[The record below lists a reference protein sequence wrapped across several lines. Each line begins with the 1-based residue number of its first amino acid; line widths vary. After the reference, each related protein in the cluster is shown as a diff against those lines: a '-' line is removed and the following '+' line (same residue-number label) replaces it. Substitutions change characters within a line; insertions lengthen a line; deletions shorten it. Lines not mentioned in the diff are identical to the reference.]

1 MRLAHLG
8 NRGGSDVRLCVVV
21 DELAAFVDELVDD
34 APADLQELI
43 ERGDSE
49 SASIEAAAR
58 EAAPRSE
65 LWHPV
70 SELRHESA
78 VLRPPVILA
87 IGANYAA
94 HSAELAL
101 KVEKAATV
109 FALWP
114 NSLTAHESITTWPEE
129 LSNEVDYEAELGV
142 IIGKPAHNVR
152 VADALDYVFGYTVVN
167 DITAR
172 NLQFSE
178 AQWSRCKSFDG
189 FTPTGPVV
197 VTADQIADPQ
207 DLWLSTTVDGRLLQ
221 DASTSGMVRSVAELI
236 AFLSISTTLQPGTL
250 ISTGSPG
257 GAGYS
262 RTPPVFLHDGS
273 RVTVSCSGIGSLTTH
288 CRVI

>member
-1 MRLAHLG
+1 MRFAHLG
-8 NRGGSDVRLCVVV
+8 APGGSGARLAVVV
-21 DELAAFVDELVDD
+21 DDRAVFVDELMDG
-34 APADLQELI
+34 APQDLQELI
-43 ERGDSE
+43 ECGGDLTGRVE
-49 SASIEAAAR
+49 EAAAVAGGR
-58 EAAPRSE
+58 RE

-70 SELRHESA
+70 SELRHASA
-78 VLRPPVILA
+78 VLRPPVVLA

-94 HSAELAL
+94 HSDELAL

-109 FALWP
+109 FSLWP
-114 NSLTAHESITTWPEE
+114 NSLAAHEGTTTWPAEI
-129 LSNEVDYEAELGV
+129 SGQVDYEAELGV
-142 IIGKPAHNVR
+142 IIGRPARNVR
-152 VADALDYVFGYTVVN
+152 VADALDHVFGYTVVN

-172 NLQFSE
+172 DLQFSE

-197 VTADQIADPQ
+197 VTADEIPDPQ
-207 DLWLSTTVDGRLLQ
+207 DLWLATTVDGRLLQ

-236 AFLSISTTLQPGTL
+236 AFLSRSTTLLPGTL

-262 RTPPVFLHDGS
+262 RTPPVFLRDGS
-273 RVTVSCSGIGSLTTH
+273 KVTVSCSGIGALTTY

>member
-1 MRLAHLG
+1 MRFAHLG
-8 NRGGSDVRLCVVV
+8 APDDSGARLAVVV
-21 DELAAFVDELVDD
+21 DDKAVFADDLIED
-34 APADLQELI
+34 APRDLQDLI
-43 ERGDSE
+43 ERGLDLTGILE
-49 SASIEAAAR
+49 NASKDAVGR
-58 EAAPRSE
+58 PD

-70 SELRHESA
+70 SKLRHASA

-109 FALWP
+109 FSLWP
-114 NSLTAHESITTWPEE
+114 NSLTAHESTTTWPAE
-129 LSNEVDYEAELGV
+129 LSDEVDYEAELGV
-142 IIGKPAHNVR
+142 IIGRPARNVR

-197 VTADQIADPQ
+197 VTADQIPDPQ
-207 DLWLSTTVDGRLLQ
+207 DLWLATTVDGRLLQ

-236 AFLSISTTLQPGTL
+236 AFLSRSTTLQPGTL

-262 RTPPVFLHDGS
+262 RTPPIFLRDRS
-273 RVTVSCSGIGSLTTH
+273 KVTVSCSGIGSLTTY
-288 CRVI
+288 CRVV

>member
-1 MRLAHLG
+1 MKLAHLG
-8 NRGGSDVRLCVVV
+8 THGGSDVRLAVVV
-21 DELAAFVDELVDD
+21 DERAAFVDELIDD

-43 ERGDSE
+43 ERGEE
-49 SASIEAAAR
+49 SRASIEAASVA
-58 EAAPRSE
+58 AAPREE
-65 LWHPV
+65 LWHAV
-70 SELRHESA
+70 SELRHGSA
-78 VLRPPVILA
+78 VMRPPVILA

-114 NSLTAHESITTWPEE
+114 NSLTAHEATTTWPEE

-142 IIGKPAHNVR
+142 IIGKPARNVK
-152 VADALDYVFGYTVVN
+152 VADALDHVFGYTVVN

-236 AFLSISTTLQPGTL
+236 AFLSTSTTLQPGTL